1 MRHRSV
7 VAVVVVLLLMG
18 SVGFGQGQGRSEK
31 YTIGPFGAIGE
42 VVGNCGTFDVKV
54 DYVALITGNLVYNK
68 SGQLVNDVG
77 HFRVIGESL
86 YYNSENPA
94 KAVTGGPVELENS
107 RTLDG
112 YMYYGSGPSW
122 KIRVPGYGLI
132 FAETGHIIY
141 DQRAQEILF
150 NAGHNQFVDKDLAA
164 LCDYL
169 K

>member
-7 VAVVVVLLLMG
+7 IAVVVVLLLMS

-31 YTIGPFGAIGE
+31 FTFGPTGVAAFP
-42 VVGNCGTFDVKV
+42 VGSCGTFDVLADWV
-54 DYVALITGNLVYNK
+54 FLLTGNLVYDK
-68 SGQLVNDVG
+68 SGQVKNDIE
-77 HFRVIGESL
+77 HYRVIGESL
-86 YYNSENPA
+86 YYNSTNA
-94 KAVTGGPVELENS
+94 DKAVTGGPAEAENV
-107 RTLDG
+107 RFVGG
-112 YMYYGSGPSW
+112 YLYFSGPSW

-141 DQRAQEILF
+141 DQRAKEVLF
-150 NAGHNQFVDKDLAA
+150 NAGHNQFVNKDLAA